1 MRIGFGYD
9 VHRLVKGR
17 RLILGGIEI
26 PFSKG
31 LLGHSDADVLLH
43 AICDAMLG
51 AMAEGD
57 IGKHFP
63 DTEEEYKGIS
73 SRKLLARVV
82 ALLRKK
88 GYTVGNI
95 DSTVIA
101 QKPRLAKYIPAMIK
115 NIASAIGC
123 GTSRISIKATTSE
136 GLGFAG
142 AGKGMA
148 AYACVLIKKSK
159 VKSQKSR

>member
-26 PFSKG
+26 PFPKG

-63 DTEEEYKGIS
+63 DTEDEYKGIS

-82 ALLRKK
+82 ALLRRK

-95 DSTVIA
+95 DSTIIA

-115 NIASAIGC
+115 NTASAIGC
-123 GTSRISIKATTSE
+123 ETARISIKATTSE

-142 AGKGMA
+142 TGKGMA
-148 AYACVLIKKSK
+148 AYAAVLIEK
-159 VKSQKSR
+159 V

>member
-17 RLILGGIEI
+17 KLIIGGVEI

-43 AICDAMLG
+43 AICDALLG
-51 AMAEGD
+51 AIAEKD
-57 IGKHFP
+57 IGQHFP
-63 DTEEEYKGIS
+63 NTDKRYKDIS
-73 SRKLLARVV
+73 SIKLLAIVSD
-82 ALLRKK
+82 LLNKK
-88 GYTVGNI
+88 GYVVGNI

-101 QKPRLAKYIPAMIK
+101 EKPKLAGHIPAMTK
-115 NIASAIGC
+115 NISKTLGC
-123 GTSRISIKATTSE
+123 KDSQINIKATTSE

-142 AGKGMA
+142 IGKGMA
-148 AYACVLIKKSK
+148 AYATALVKKK
-159 VKSQKSR
+159 

>member
-9 VHRLVKGR
+9 VHRLAKDR
-17 RLILGGIEI
+17 KLIIGGVEI

-63 DTEEEYKGIS
+63 NTDSRYKNIS
-73 SRKLLARVV
+73 SLKLLATVSGMM
-82 ALLRKK
+82 KDK
-88 GYTVGNI
+88 GYALENI
-95 DSTVIA
+95 DSTIIA
-101 QKPRLAKYIPAMIK
+101 QKPRLAEYIPAMVK
-115 NIASAIGC
+115 NIAAIIGC
-123 GTSRISIKATTSE
+123 NLSQINIKATTSE

-142 AGKGMA
+142 TGKGMA
-148 AYACVLIKKSK
+148 AYASVLLKKINE
-159 VKSQKSR
+159 